1 MSVRLVI
8 ALLFA
13 AATAEDCEDG
23 WTVSKVAGSCYKMI
37 NGQSFWDAEA
47 ECALDGAHLTSILT
61 DEENQFIDDMVN
73 TKIPGKEI
81 WVGGY
86 LMTKA
91 KTQFHWMDETPMD
104 MNSVIWKKAGQPD
117 IQNSNGSLEQGFCDA
132 LYKGICK
139 RPIGQVAPKLETP
152 LCDEGWEG
160 SKWERKCY
168 KLTPASKSGAAN
180 EYCLGL
186 NATLA
191 SANSFLEKEFIL
203 EKAKSVEKDTDTW
216 LGAKRGADGVFTW
229 NDGSKWETGYWNSDL
244 PEKPDNTKNCLL
256 VCNHLWSATAHRYFP
271 GDCNTEHM
279 GMCKKPGNPKPS
291 AFAADKCEQGWLTSL
306 GSKSCYKMV
315 DGTTFWAAEGKCVE
329 EGAHLTSILTD
340 EENQAIY
347 GLMQKNIPNYDAWV
361 GGILMT
367 RGDNTQIYWM
377 DGTPVDPNMGL
388 WKGIPP
394 KYDMERFCVQK
405 NKDGV
410 MQQSLCGAQLK
421 GICKRPIGHA
431 PVPLVK
437 PVCDEGWKGS
447 KFTGSCYKLTG
458 KITKSGDAWEEALL
472 LMLSQLR

>member
-8 ALLFA
+8 ALLFAA

-91 KTQFHWMDETPMD
+91 KTQFHWMDETPID
-104 MNSVIWKKAGQPD
+104 MNSVIWNKAGQPD
-117 IQNSNGSLEQGFCDA
+117 VTRKEHCIRKNSNGSLEQGFCDA

-160 SKWERKCY
+160 SKWSGSCY

-203 EKAKSVEKDTDTW
+203 EKAKAVEKDTDTW

-256 VCNHLWSATAHRYFP
+256 VCNHLSSATAHRYFP
-271 GDCNTEHM
+271 WDCNTEHM
-279 GMCKKPGNPKPS
+279 GMCKK
-291 AFAADKCEQGWLTSL
+291 
-306 GSKSCYKMV
+306 
-315 DGTTFWAAEGKCVE
+315 
-329 EGAHLTSILTD
+329 
-340 EENQAIY
+340 
-347 GLMQKNIPNYDAWV
+347 
-361 GGILMT
+361 
-367 RGDNTQIYWM
+367 
-377 DGTPVDPNMGL
+377 
-388 WKGIPP
+388 
-394 KYDMERFCVQK
+394 
-405 NKDGV
+405 
-410 MQQSLCGAQLK
+410 
-421 GICKRPIGHA
+421 
-431 PVPLVK
+431 
-437 PVCDEGWKGS
+437 
-447 KFTGSCYKLTG
+447 LTG
-458 KITKSGDAWEEALL
+458 KITKSGDAQEECFAADAQPASV
-472 LMLSQLR
+472 LSFLEKEFILDLAKQANTTAVWLGARRGTNGRFEWIDQSKWDNAYWSVTGPSTSGTDKNCLVLFGKVDNDATILNRWAEHDCGGTAMGVCKKPGKTKA